1 MKAEKQ
7 AQMEAPREGKCKP
20 MKKHLSVLMLYVRST
35 LYKFL
40 LLILI
45 MAALQGV
52 FFALAFRGADGVFA
66 LNTILRGSR
75 LGMIF
80 TVCFLALCALLCLN
94 GCEFGSRQ
102 GYTLSRLRISGKMT
116 FFWQSV
122 SNAGF
127 VFLFW
132 AAQVG
137 ITLMFCAV
145 YTAHYPQQQA
155 AMLSFYSND
164 ILHNLF
170 PLEETGIL
178 IRNAALLAA
187 LAVASASFPVRMRRG
202 ERPTSVVAVALICVV
217 FFVRGIGNS
226 ITNVLISVLVI
237 AISSHAAYGVC
248 KEAGDAQLS

>member
-1 MKAEKQ
+1 
-7 AQMEAPREGKCKP
+7 

-45 MAALQGV
+45 MAVVQGV
-52 FFALAFRGADGVFA
+52 FFALAYRGADGVFA

-75 LGMIF
+75 LGIIF
-80 TVCFLALCALLCLN
+80 AVCFLALCALLCLN

-102 GYTLSRLRISGKMT
+102 GYTLSRLLISGKMT

-137 ITLMFCAV
+137 ITLAFCAF

-164 ILHNLF
+164 FLHNLL
-170 PLEETGIL
+170 PLEETSIL
-178 IRNAALLAA
+178 IRNVALLAA
-187 LAVASASFPVRMRRG
+187 LAVTSASFPVRMRRG
-202 ERPTSVVAVALICVV
+202 ERAPAFIAVALICII

-226 ITNVLISVLVI
+226 QNNVMISILVI
-237 AISSHAAYGVC
+237 AISSYAAYGVC